1 MSDQL
6 VVEREG
12 LEKKDKSEL
21 QAIVSALGGAASSR
35 ARKSELIDQ
44 ILELSGATA
53 RATPE
58 ADDVAPTEEQTSPS
72 DADTDGEAGAD
83 GEAATDEADPDQA
96 ADGAGPEPEP
106 DGEADDAGEATV
118 GEADGPASGEE
129 TGGGRSR
136 RSGRNR
142 PDHPLGPDGEP
153 LADWEIQVMEEGG
166 GASAD
171 GKNSRRR
178 NRGKQGD
185 RNGKGHQDDKARE
198 DKAKDDAANHDRSD
212 KGGDKGDTDGGE
224 AKGGEGDDVD
234 PNNRRSRR
242 RNRNRNRDRD
252 DAGNDGVSNEPVQVE
267 GYLDLREE
275 GYAFLRVN
283 GFLPSRDDAYVSVKH
298 VRTHGLRK
306 GDHVTG
312 TSRPASRNE
321 KNPALQQLETINGR
335 PVDEVRGRP
344 RFDRLTPLFPD
355 ERLVLERPDE
365 VLEMTT
371 RIIDLVCPIGKGQRG
386 LIVSPPKAGKTSIMK
401 QIARSIE
408 VNNPEVELIVLLIDE
423 RPEEV
428 TDMERHLERG
438 EVVSS
443 TFDRPP
449 EEHTAV
455 AELTMERAKRRVEDG
470 KDVVLIVDG
479 ITRLARAYNLS
490 APQSGRVLSGGV
502 DAAAL
507 YPPKRFLGAARNVEE
522 GGSLTMLATALVE
535 TGSRMDEVIF
545 EEFKGTGNME
555 LRLDRRLAEKRIFPA
570 IDVEGSSTRN
580 EELLRDRKEVEAAWK
595 LRKVIAGMNDDA
607 GGATGAGIEM
617 LVERLK
623 SFRTN
628 AEFLAE
634 VAKTRA

>member
-21 QAIVSALGGAASSR
+21 QAIVSALGGSAGSR
-35 ARKSELIDQ
+35 ARKSDLIDQ

-53 RATPE
+53 RAGQAA
-58 ADDVAPTEEQTSPS
+58 ADDETA
-72 DADTDGEAGAD
+72 TD
-83 GEAATDEADPDQA
+83 ATDEAAP
-96 ADGAGPEPEP
+96 
-106 DGEADDAGEATV
+106 AGEA
-118 GEADGPASGEE
+118 GE
-129 TGGGRSR
+129 TGDADDTGDAAPDEGPTDD
-136 RSGRNR
+136 GVD
-142 PDHPLGPDGEP
+142 PDHPVGPDGEP
-153 LADWEIQVMEEGG
+153 LADWEVQIMEEGG
-166 GASAD
+166 NQG
-171 GKNSRRR
+171 GRGSRRGNDR
-178 NRGKQGD
+178 ARGKRGGGSDKSDKSDKSSDRGGD
-185 RNGKGHQDDKARE
+185 RNV
-198 DKAKDDAANHDRSD
+198 
-212 KGGDKGDTDGGE
+212 DKGDGAKGDGSKGDRAGRQKSDDGGDRN
-224 AKGGEGDDVD
+224 AGDGDEVD

-242 RNRNRNRDRD
+242 RNRNRGRDRD
-252 DAGNDGVSNEPVQVE
+252 DAGNDGVSNEPIEVQ
-267 GYLDLREE
+267 GHLDLREE

-283 GFLPSRDDAYVSVKH
+283 GFLPSRDDAYVSVKQ
-298 VRTHGLRK
+298 VRTYGLRK

-321 KNPALQQLETINGR
+321 KNPALQQLTSINGR
-335 PVDEVRGRP
+335 APEELKGRS
-344 RFDRLTPLFPD
+344 RFERLTPLFPD

-365 VLEMTT
+365 PLEMTT
-371 RIIDLVCPIGKGQRG
+371 RIIDLMCPIGKGQRG

-408 VNNPEVELIVLLIDE
+408 VNNPEVTLIVLLVDE

-428 TDMERHLERG
+428 TDMQRHLERG
-438 EVVSS
+438 EVVAS

-455 AELTMERAKRRVEDG
+455 AELTVERAKRLVEDG
-470 KDVVLIVDG
+470 KDVCLIVDG

-490 APQSGRVLSGGV
+490 APQSGKALSGGV

-507 YPPKRFLGAARNVEE
+507 YPPKRFLGAARNIEE

-580 EELLRDRKEVEAAWK
+580 EELLRDRKDVEAAWK
-595 LRKVIAGMNDDA
+595 LRKVVAGMNDDA
-607 GGATGAGIEM
+607 GGSSAAGIEM

-623 SFRTN
+623 SFKTN
-628 AEFLAE
+628 AEFLTE